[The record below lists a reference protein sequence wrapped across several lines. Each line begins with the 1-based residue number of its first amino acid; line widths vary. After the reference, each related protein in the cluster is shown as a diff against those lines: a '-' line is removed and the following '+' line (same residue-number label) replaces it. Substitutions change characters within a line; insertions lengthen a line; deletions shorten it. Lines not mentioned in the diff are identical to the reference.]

1 MPLFNTNSNI
11 PIYQQKG
18 YHMTMNSNNNT
29 NTSAIQ
35 DFDHM
40 NNSQQQNNLSPLLM
54 QQQQQQQNMDSSSRK
69 FNVNATRSS
78 SSSSTNS
85 SVLSALRNSNNL
97 SSLSSSPGNIQNN
110 LNLNSF
116 DQHYDLLNIKNRSK
130 LFEDDVIFCPR
141 SLLSQSELKTRDE
154 LDKFLMDRYNE
165 YMIFNEQ
172 HFTTNQQQQP
182 LDDRKFSNL
191 PKFNPY
197 ASQSF
202 TPGN

>member
-1 MPLFNTNSNI
+1 MPLVNTNSNI

-18 YHMTMNSNNNT
+18 YHMTMNNMNG
-29 NTSAIQ
+29 SAIQ
-35 DFDHM
+35 DFDYI
-40 NNSQQQNNLSPLLM
+40 NNSQQQQQPNNLSPLLM
-54 QQQQQQQNMDSSSRK
+54 QQGIDMSSRK

-85 SVLSALRNSNNL
+85 SILSTLRTTNNL
-97 SSLSSSPGNIQNN
+97 NSLSSSPGNININN
-110 LNLNSF
+110 NLNSF

-165 YMIFNEQ
+165 YMTVSYT
-172 HFTTNQQQQP
+172 HLTLPTN
-182 LDDRKFSNL
+182 
-191 PKFNPY
+191 
-197 ASQSF
+197 
-202 TPGN
+202 

>member
-18 YHMTMNSNNNT
+18 YPMTINNMNG
-29 NTSAIQ
+29 SAIQ
-35 DFDHM
+35 DFDYMH
-40 NNSQQQNNLSPLLM
+40 NSTQQQQPNNLSPLLM
-54 QQQQQQQNMDSSSRK
+54 QQGIDMSSRK

-85 SVLSALRNSNNL
+85 SVLSSLRTTNNL
-97 SSLSSSPGNIQNN
+97 NSLSSSPGNNN
-110 LNLNSF
+110 NLNSF

-165 YMIFNEQ
+165 YMISNEQ
-172 HFTTNQQQQP
+172 QHFHIQQQQQ
-182 LDDRKFSNL
+182 LDDRKYSNL

-197 ASQSF
+197 ASKSF
-202 TPGN
+202 TPGD

>member
-1 MPLFNTNSNI
+1 MPLVNTNSNI

-18 YHMTMNSNNNT
+18 YHMTMNNMNG
-29 NTSAIQ
+29 SAIQ
-35 DFDHM
+35 DFDYI
-40 NNSQQQNNLSPLLM
+40 NNSQQQQQPNNLSPLLM
-54 QQQQQQQNMDSSSRK
+54 QQGIDMSSRK

-85 SVLSALRNSNNL
+85 SILSTLRTTNNL
-97 SSLSSSPGNIQNN
+97 NSLSSSPGNININN
-110 LNLNSF
+110 NLNSF

-165 YMIFNEQ
+165 YMISNEQ
-172 HFTTNQQQQP
+172 QFQIQKQQK

-197 ASQSF
+197 ASKSF
-202 TPGN
+202 TPGD